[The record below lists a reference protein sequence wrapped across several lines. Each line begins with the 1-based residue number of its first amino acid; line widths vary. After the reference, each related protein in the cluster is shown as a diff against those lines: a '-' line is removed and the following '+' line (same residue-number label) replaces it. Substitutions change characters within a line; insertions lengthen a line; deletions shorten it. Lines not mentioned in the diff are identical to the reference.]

1 MSFAEYVQAGW
12 ALCRIKPGTKGP
24 SGDNWQLRESAIRD
38 VDGAA
43 ALMSAGLCHA
53 WSGTAALDIDNWDVA
68 EKWLT
73 EQGVNL
79 QAYFDSPDAVQISS
93 GRRGRG
99 KLLFRL
105 PTPMPTL
112 KLAPYKAPGKKN
124 PEKLETFH
132 GLELRCATAG
142 GLTVQDVLPPT
153 IHPETG
159 QPYEW
164 VYGDPLLGHWSEL
177 PPLPAALEA
186 LWRAHTYTAP
196 TAAEPAKDRR
206 GATMAELQTLIAAED
221 PDDYENWIRIG
232 QILHHETEGS
242 AAGFQLWDKWSRQS
256 DKYSDG
262 KTRSQERWAG
272 FGQNDGT
279 GFAATVGSL
288 VQSRVA
294 QPEEFALTSEKP
306 EEVGLD
312 TRASTSIEAIL
323 KPRITYLLD
332 QERFYHKPLLI
343 GEAGFTPGLDTV
355 GAMGLKPMAFDIL
368 YAPFMPIIEDTEG
381 KPKVADPR
389 QSVRR
394 SKFIEKVNGVGFHP
408 GAPRIFVEEDGNR
421 YLNEYEPINVAPL
434 RPNSRELDIWQFLCT
449 RIEDPVFQSW
459 LRKFYAFAL
468 AKPGVK
474 IQAAPLLVSDTQGTG
489 KTTWM
494 QTIPQLLYGAR
505 WVREVSSDL
514 LGKSFNAFLAGT
526 WWVAIEELKT
536 DGPRMDRIAIA
547 NKLKPWITSKTIPIE
562 FKGLNAYQIVNR
574 VQLTASSNFR
584 DTLQLDNSDRR
595 WGIGRVVERAW
606 TEAEKQEVVKGFIDS
621 PRAAGVLRW
630 LIQQENLT
638 GFSPTAA
645 PPQTAEKTTM
655 IQVGLGQW
663 ETHIAE
669 MMLDGKPPFDRDI
682 VGCEDIQEALRTAN
696 VHLSRKRAAMMLRKA
711 PFNVVSKSTGT
722 QVLYC
727 WRNCSLWE
735 HLSAANWSEHRD
747 TGMRFDGAWTLK
759 VPVAIRS
766 AAGEDESPDE
776 FSDLLGAI

>member
-1 MSFAEYVQAGW
+1 MSFAEYAQAGW

-24 SGDNWQLRESAIRD
+24 SGDHWQLRENAIRD
-38 VDGAA
+38 PAAAA

-53 WSGTAALDIDNWDVA
+53 WSGTCALDIDNWDVA
-68 EKWLT
+68 DKWLT
-73 EQGVNL
+73 EQGIDL
-79 QAYFDSPDAVQISS
+79 TAYFDSEDAVQISS
-93 GRRGRG
+93 GRQGRG

-105 PTPMPTL
+105 PVPLPTL
-112 KLAPYKAPGKKN
+112 KLAPYKAPGKKD

-142 GLTVQDVLPPT
+142 GQTVQDVLPPT

-164 VYGDPLLGHWSEL
+164 VYGDPVLGHWSTL
-177 PPLPAALEA
+177 PALPAALEA
-186 LWRAHTYTAP
+186 LWRSHTQVVP
-196 TAAEPAKDRR
+196 TAETPAKDRR
-206 GATMAELQTLIAAED
+206 GATLAELQTLIATED

-242 AAGFQLWDKWSRQS
+242 AAGFQLWDRWSRQS
-256 DKYSDG
+256 DKYGDS
-262 KTRSQERWAG
+262 KTQAQVRWAG

-279 GFAATVGSL
+279 VFAATVGSL

-294 QPEEFALTSEKP
+294 QPEEFGLMSERS
-306 EEVGLD
+306 EDVGQD
-312 TRASTSIEAIL
+312 TRAVSSIEAIL

-332 QERFYHKPLLI
+332 QERFYHKPLMA
-343 GEAGFTPGLDTV
+343 EQQGFTKGLDTV
-355 GAMGLKPMAFDIL
+355 GAMGLKPMAFDML
-368 YAPFMPIIEDTEG
+368 YAPFMPLIEDTEG

-394 SKFIEKVNGVGFHP
+394 SKYIEKVNGVGFHP
-408 GAPRIFVEEDGNR
+408 GAPRIFVEDDGNR
-421 YLNEYEPINVAPL
+421 FLNEYEPTNVTPL
-434 RPNSRELDIWQFLCT
+434 RPNPRELEIWEFLCS
-449 RIEDPVFQSW
+449 RIEDPVFRRW
-459 LRKFYAFAL
+459 LIKFYAFAL

-494 QTIPQLLYGAR
+494 QTIPQLIYGAR

-562 FKGLNAYQIVNR
+562 FKGLNAYQIINR

-595 WGIGRVVERAW
+595 WGIGRVQERAW
-606 TEAEKQEVVKGFIDS
+606 TEAEKQEVGRGFLDT

-630 LIQQENLT
+630 LVQEENLT

-645 PPQTAEKTTM
+645 PPQTIEKRSM
-655 IQVGLGQW
+655 IHVGYGQW
-663 ETHIAE
+663 ETHVAE
-669 MMLDGKPPFDRDI
+669 MMMDGKPPFDRDI
-682 VGCEDIQEALRTAN
+682 VSTDDVQDALRNAN
-696 VHLSRKRAAMMLRKA
+696 AHLSRKKVGMLLRKA
-711 PFNVVSKSTGT
+711 PFDMQSKSTGARI
-722 QVLYC
+722 LYC
-727 WRNCSLWE
+727 WRNWDFWRDQPTSLWE
-735 HLSAANWSEHRD
+735 SHCE
-747 TGMRFDGAWTLK
+747 TGVRVRGCDSLDI
-759 VPVAIRS
+759 PVAIRS
-766 AAGEDESPDE
+766 VAGEDESPDE